1 MKSEYFTSMN
11 FEWQKFY
18 LKKDNYF
25 FVSIH

>member
-1 MKSEYFTSMN
+1 MKSEYFTFMN

-18 LKKDNYF
+18 LKKDSYF